1 MFLTIKKLPTTS
13 YTEICIIPCH
23 LLSTHY
29 KKKKKNRTHHNHP
42 LRIKSETDSRMQTA
56 QESVAPAAC
65 QLCSRLY
72 LFLRVFLQR
81 RQVVEGPCL
90 WRMEEG
96 NVHSNIL
103 SGAYSL
109 SVSLASIS
117 GSGWIWCGEDA
128 AAPISDVLPLSLST
142 FNMAR
147 TCCKLLGVKGGAR
160 NIRAGFMSCVQK
172 ITGRASVLKS

>member
-1 MFLTIKKLPTTS
+1 M
-13 YTEICIIPCH
+13 
-23 LLSTHY
+23 
-29 KKKKKNRTHHNHP
+29 
-42 LRIKSETDSRMQTA
+42 
-56 QESVAPAAC
+56 APAAC
-65 QLCSRLY
+65 QLRSRLY

-128 AAPISDVLPLSLST
+128 AAPISDVLLVLPLSFYIQHGKDMLQIT
-142 FNMAR
+142 
-147 TCCKLLGVKGGAR
+147 GGGGEGGD
-160 NIRAGFMSCVQK
+160 IRGGFMSCVRK
-172 ITGRASVLKS
+172 ITHGGRASVLKILSISVKKKKR

>member
-1 MFLTIKKLPTTS
+1 
-13 YTEICIIPCH
+13 
-23 LLSTHY
+23 
-29 KKKKKNRTHHNHP
+29 
-42 LRIKSETDSRMQTA
+42 MQTA
-56 QESVAPAAC
+56 EESVAPAAC
-65 QLCSRLY
+65 QLRSRLY

-128 AAPISDVLPLSLST
+128 AAPISDVLLVLPHSFYIQHGKDML
-142 FNMAR
+142 
-147 TCCKLLGVKGGAR
+147 
-160 NIRAGFMSCVQK
+160 Q
-172 ITGRASVLKS
+172 ITGGWGGTSEEGL

>member
-1 MFLTIKKLPTTS
+1 M
-13 YTEICIIPCH
+13 
-23 LLSTHY
+23 
-29 KKKKKNRTHHNHP
+29 
-42 LRIKSETDSRMQTA
+42 
-56 QESVAPAAC
+56 APAAC
-65 QLCSRLY
+65 QLRSRLY

-128 AAPISDVLPLSLST
+128 AAPISDVLLVLPLSFYIQHGKDML
-142 FNMAR
+142 
-147 TCCKLLGVKGGAR
+147 
-160 NIRAGFMSCVQK
+160 Q
-172 ITGRASVLKS
+172 ITGGGGDEKHPRRVYELRAENNSRWSCERFKILSIWEKKH